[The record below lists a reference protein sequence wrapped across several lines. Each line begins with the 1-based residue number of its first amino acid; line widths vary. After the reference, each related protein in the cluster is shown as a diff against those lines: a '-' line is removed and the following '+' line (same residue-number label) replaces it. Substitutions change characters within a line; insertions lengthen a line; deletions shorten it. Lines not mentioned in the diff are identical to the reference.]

1 MTTNFLWRSVCCVL
15 SYKINIHIPT
25 WSVVR
30 LYDPRQIVCHGTLSV
45 HQQCVAILQGLRLGV
60 RLVCLSVLRF
70 PFLLEGLRLDVS
82 FLSLSLSHVCF
93 TPSLQEVLRIYFI
106 LVSLCYNMPFCSEN
120 RIGGV
125 ITGKIRALQ
134 GLYLKGYNTTIRF

>member
-1 MTTNFLWRSVCCVL
+1 
-15 SYKINIHIPT
+15 
-25 WSVVR
+25 
-30 LYDPRQIVCHGTLSV
+30 VCHGTLSV